1 MGAEIPVNTTPPNEP
16 TTEDVQMEEDPAVN
30 QSQEDEQDST
40 MLEASPDV
48 KEEPKTEV
56 HEEPT
61 LAAEEPPA
69 TTATNAEEPAT
80 TTAAEEPSEDPIV
93 EKPTVED
100 PTTSVVEE
108 TENIRVKQESI
119 QDPMQ
124 DVESSEPPPF
134 LSAPA
139 SWQIPVAALHQ
150 QQQQQQQKPVDA
162 VVSKTSLRKER
173 LEARIKE
180 SKYDIE
186 AWTSLINDAQQTGDL
201 EAIRDI
207 YERFLKVF
215 PTSVSFFFLFFSFT
229 LLCFPFFLS
238 LSLSRFSSEL
248 YTFLYESPFLLPFF
262 FFDVRKKKKSYQG
275 SY

>member
-16 TTEDVQMEEDPAVN
+16 ITEDVQMEEDPAVN

-40 MLEASPDV
+40 MVEASTDV
-48 KEEPKTEV
+48 EEETPKDSTTEV
-56 HEEPT
+56 HDTEEPT
-61 LAAEEPPA
+61 PTATVEEPITTTTAEEP
-69 TTATNAEEPAT
+69 TTT
-80 TTAAEEPSEDPIV
+80 TTAEEEPSEDPIV
-93 EKPTVED
+93 EESTAED
-100 PTTSVVEE
+100 PTTTTETETTSVVEE
-108 TENIRVKQESI
+108 TSTTENTRAKQE
-119 QDPMQ
+119 PMQ

-150 QQQQQQQKPVDA
+150 QQQQQQQKPVDV

-215 PTSVSFFFLFFSFT
+215 PTSVSFFFFFLFF
-229 LLCFPFFLS
+229 FFSLVSS
-238 LSLSRFSSEL
+238 LSFSLSSEL
-248 YTFLYESPFLLPFF
+248 YTFI
-262 FFDVRKKKKSYQG
+262 
-275 SY
+275 